1 MRDFV
6 AKISLTALFV
16 LAIFSASAA
25 EKVTFEA
32 NSPLTVAVG
41 EAFRVEFALNA
52 KPDGDT
58 FKAPSFEGFDVLAG
72 PAISQGSSVQI
83 VNGSMTKSV
92 SYTYT
97 FVLLPQAAGNVTIGA
112 AEVKVDGSSY
122 RTRPLPIE
130 IVNEGEG
137 SRAQQQ
143 QGGSNRA
150 DDTQADAQ
158 SRIGKD
164 DILLRAVVSRSSVY
178 KNEPLHVAFKLY
190 TRVPYVNIVPES
202 APSFN
207 GFWSQDLSD
216 PNSARVGRETYAG
229 KVYET
234 RVLYDY
240 LLYPQQ
246 VGSLTIDPV
255 DMTVVAQVVV
265 QSRHADPF
273 FGGGREVFNVPRKVQ
288 SQRATVQVKALP
300 AGAPASFSGAVGNFT
315 MDTQFPSERI
325 AANSGATVT
334 VKISGT
340 GNLTFV
346 QAPKLPL
353 PTSFEQYNV
362 KTTESINT
370 SSSGVGGA
378 SKVIL
383 RGNKSISQ
391 SSNALY
397 VIDGIPMYNFGGGG
411 GTEFDSRGAT
421 ESIADIN
428 PEDIESMSVLTGAA
442 AAALYGSE
450 AANGAVM
457 ITTKKGQAGALKV
470 TLSSNTEFLNPFV
483 LPEFQN
489 RYGTGLNGTRSGSGI
504 YSWGEKLLPAARYG
518 YTPNDYFETGHVYT
532 NAVTV
537 SGGTDKNQTYFS
549 AASVNSDGII
559 PNNEYDR
566 YNFTFRNTSY
576 FLKDKLRLDA
586 SASYIYQKDQNM
598 TNQGVYSNPLVPA
611 YLFPRGENF
620 DLYRRFERYNEGTK
634 LMEQFWSTDMEGG
647 DLRMQN
653 PYWINYR
660 NLRNTDKKRYMLSFS
675 ASYDILPWLNVAGRV
690 RLDNS
695 NSLYTQKLYASSNT
709 TITDGGKN
717 GHYTEARAYDTQT
730 YADLMVNIN
739 KTFGE
744 DWSLNA
750 NIGASINNIK
760 TDELSYRGPIQENG
774 LPNVF
779 NVFDLDDTKKR
790 AEKTGWH
797 DQTQSIFASVEVGW
811 KQMLYLT
818 VTGRNDW
825 ASQLANSPESSFF
838 YPSVGLSWVPTATF
852 NMPDAISYLKIRGS
866 IASVG
871 MPFPRHLTV
880 PTYEYDATN
889 KVWKDKTHYPIGDLK
904 PERTIT
910 YEVGLDA
917 RLWQHINLSASWY
930 RADTK
935 NQTFDP
941 SLPPSSSYT
950 TIYLQTGHV
959 RNTGVELS
967 LGYDNQWRDFRWT
980 TNFTYSWNK
989 NEIRELAANAVNP
1002 VTGESLNLTK
1012 LDIKGLGKAK
1022 YILKEGGTLGDL
1034 YTTSNLRYN
1043 ENGYVEVDNAG
1054 NLQVTDEGED
1064 IYLGSVFP
1072 DANLAWRNDFSWKG
1086 INLGVLF
1093 TARLGGVCYS
1103 ATQANLDL
1111 YGVSEASAAARDA
1124 GGVLINGREMVDAQ
1138 KWYQAIGSQSGLPQY
1153 YLYSATNV
1161 RLQELSLGYTLPTK
1175 WFRDKMRMTVSF
1187 VGRNLWM
1194 IYCKAPFDPEAV
1206 ASTGLNYQG
1215 IDYFMMPSMRSLGFN
1230 VKFQF

>member
-370 SSSGVGGA
+370 SSSGISGYRQFEYPFIARAEGTYDLEPVEFTFFDPQRMQYVTLK
-378 SKVIL
+378 SK
-383 RGNKSISQ
+383 
-391 SSNALY
+391 
-397 VIDGIPMYNFGGGG
+397 PMTLEITPDARGGGG
-411 GTEFDSRGAT
+411 DAVVMQGRGMSK
-421 ESIADIN
+421 EEVKMLGQDIRF
-428 PEDIESMSVLTGAA
+428 IKLGGAQ
-442 AAALYGSE
+442 LRSE
-450 AANGAVM
+450 RV
-457 ITTKKGQAGALKV
+457 
-470 TLSSNTEFLNPFV
+470 PF
-483 LPEFQN
+483 
-489 RYGTGLNGTRSGSGI
+489 I
-504 YSWGEKLLPAARYG
+504 
-518 YTPNDYFETGHVYT
+518 
-532 NAVTV
+532 
-537 SGGTDKNQTYFS
+537 FS
-549 AASVNSDGII
+549 AA
-559 PNNEYDR
+559 
-566 YNFTFRNTSY
+566 
-576 FLKDKLRLDA
+576 
-586 SASYIYQKDQNM
+586 
-598 TNQGVYSNPLVPA
+598 
-611 YLFPRGENF
+611 
-620 DLYRRFERYNEGTK
+620 
-634 LMEQFWSTDMEGG
+634 
-647 DLRMQN
+647 
-653 PYWINYR
+653 YWILLLGVLALFTMIYVA
-660 NLRNTDKKRYMLSFS
+660 LRKQIRESQNVALVRGKRANKVAVQRFRAAKRYMEEQNRHAFYEEMLRALWGYMSDKFN
-675 ASYDILPWLNVAGRV
+675 IPVA
-690 RLDNS
+690 
-695 NSLYTQKLYASSNT
+695 
-709 TITDGGKN
+709 
-717 GHYTEARAYDTQT
+717 
-730 YADLMVNIN
+730 
-739 KTFGE
+739 
-744 DWSLNA
+744 
-750 NIGASINNIK
+750 
-760 TDELSYRGPIQENG
+760 
-774 LPNVF
+774 
-779 NVFDLDDTKKR
+779 
-790 AEKTGWH
+790 
-797 DQTQSIFASVEVGW
+797 
-811 KQMLYLT
+811 
-818 VTGRNDW
+818 
-825 ASQLANSPESSFF
+825 
-838 YPSVGLSWVPTATF
+838 
-852 NMPDAISYLKIRGS
+852 
-866 IASVG
+866 
-871 MPFPRHLTV
+871 
-880 PTYEYDATN
+880 
-889 KVWKDKTHYPIGDLK
+889 
-904 PERTIT
+904 
-910 YEVGLDA
+910 
-917 RLWQHINLSASWY
+917 
-930 RADTK
+930 
-935 NQTFDP
+935 
-941 SLPPSSSYT
+941 
-950 TIYLQTGHV
+950 
-959 RNTGVELS
+959 
-967 LGYDNQWRDFRWT
+967 
-980 TNFTYSWNK
+980 
-989 NEIRELAANAVNP
+989 
-1002 VTGESLNLTK
+1002 NLTK
-1012 LDIKGLGKAK
+1012 
-1022 YILKEGGTLGDL
+1022 
-1034 YTTSNLRYN
+1034 
-1043 ENGYVEVDNAG
+1043 ENVREE
-1054 NLQVTDEGED
+1054 LHK
-1064 IYLGSVFP
+1064 
-1072 DANLAWRNDFSWKG
+1072 R
-1086 INLGVLF
+1086 
-1093 TARLGGVCYS
+1093 
-1103 ATQANLDL
+1103 
-1111 YGVSEASAAARDA
+1111 GVSSEDSQRFTDIITRCDEAQYSPVESARMGDVYSE
-1124 GGVLINGREMVDAQ
+1124 GVNLISRIESVI
-1138 KWYQAIGSQSGLPQY
+1138 K
-1153 YLYSATNV
+1153 
-1161 RLQELSLGYTLPTK
+1161 R
-1175 WFRDKMRMTVSF
+1175 
-1187 VGRNLWM
+1187 
-1194 IYCKAPFDPEAV
+1194 
-1206 ASTGLNYQG
+1206 
-1215 IDYFMMPSMRSLGFN
+1215 
-1230 VKFQF
+1230 

>member
-370 SSSGVGGA
+370 SSSGISGYRQFEYPFIARAEGTYDLEPIEFTFFDPQRMQYVTLK
-378 SKVIL
+378 SKPLTLEITPDT
-383 RGNKSISQ
+383 R
-391 SSNALY
+391 
-397 VIDGIPMYNFGGGG
+397 GGGG
-411 GTEFDSRGAT
+411 DAVVMQGRGMSK
-421 ESIADIN
+421 EEVKMLGQDIRF
-428 PEDIESMSVLTGAA
+428 VKLGGAQ
-442 AAALYGSE
+442 LRSE
-450 AANGAVM
+450 RV
-457 ITTKKGQAGALKV
+457 
-470 TLSSNTEFLNPFV
+470 PF
-483 LPEFQN
+483 
-489 RYGTGLNGTRSGSGI
+489 I
-504 YSWGEKLLPAARYG
+504 
-518 YTPNDYFETGHVYT
+518 
-532 NAVTV
+532 
-537 SGGTDKNQTYFS
+537 FS
-549 AASVNSDGII
+549 AA
-559 PNNEYDR
+559 
-566 YNFTFRNTSY
+566 
-576 FLKDKLRLDA
+576 
-586 SASYIYQKDQNM
+586 
-598 TNQGVYSNPLVPA
+598 
-611 YLFPRGENF
+611 
-620 DLYRRFERYNEGTK
+620 
-634 LMEQFWSTDMEGG
+634 
-647 DLRMQN
+647 
-653 PYWINYR
+653 YWILLVGILVLFAMIYIA
-660 NLRNTDKKRYMLSFS
+660 LRRQIRESQNIALVRGKRANKVAVQRFRAAKRYMEEQNRHAFYEEMLRALWGYMSDKFN
-675 ASYDILPWLNVAGRV
+675 IPVA
-690 RLDNS
+690 
-695 NSLYTQKLYASSNT
+695 
-709 TITDGGKN
+709 
-717 GHYTEARAYDTQT
+717 
-730 YADLMVNIN
+730 
-739 KTFGE
+739 
-744 DWSLNA
+744 
-750 NIGASINNIK
+750 
-760 TDELSYRGPIQENG
+760 
-774 LPNVF
+774 
-779 NVFDLDDTKKR
+779 
-790 AEKTGWH
+790 
-797 DQTQSIFASVEVGW
+797 
-811 KQMLYLT
+811 
-818 VTGRNDW
+818 
-825 ASQLANSPESSFF
+825 
-838 YPSVGLSWVPTATF
+838 
-852 NMPDAISYLKIRGS
+852 
-866 IASVG
+866 
-871 MPFPRHLTV
+871 
-880 PTYEYDATN
+880 
-889 KVWKDKTHYPIGDLK
+889 
-904 PERTIT
+904 
-910 YEVGLDA
+910 
-917 RLWQHINLSASWY
+917 
-930 RADTK
+930 
-935 NQTFDP
+935 
-941 SLPPSSSYT
+941 
-950 TIYLQTGHV
+950 
-959 RNTGVELS
+959 
-967 LGYDNQWRDFRWT
+967 
-980 TNFTYSWNK
+980 
-989 NEIRELAANAVNP
+989 
-1002 VTGESLNLTK
+1002 NLTK
-1012 LDIKGLGKAK
+1012 
-1022 YILKEGGTLGDL
+1022 
-1034 YTTSNLRYN
+1034 
-1043 ENGYVEVDNAG
+1043 ENVREELHKRGVSS
-1054 NLQVTDEGED
+1054 ED
-1064 IYLGSVFP
+1064 SQ
-1072 DANLAWRNDFSWKG
+1072 R
-1086 INLGVLF
+1086 F
-1093 TARLGGVCYS
+1093 TAIITQCDEAQYSPVESARMGDVYSEGV
-1103 ATQANLDL
+1103 NLISRIES
-1111 YGVSEASAAARDA
+1111 VIKR
-1124 GGVLINGREMVDAQ
+1124 
-1138 KWYQAIGSQSGLPQY
+1138 
-1153 YLYSATNV
+1153 
-1161 RLQELSLGYTLPTK
+1161 
-1175 WFRDKMRMTVSF
+1175 
-1187 VGRNLWM
+1187 
-1194 IYCKAPFDPEAV
+1194 
-1206 ASTGLNYQG
+1206 
-1215 IDYFMMPSMRSLGFN
+1215 
-1230 VKFQF
+1230 

>member
-273 FGGGREVFNVPRKVQ
+273 FGGGREGFNVPRKVQ

-370 SSSGVGGA
+370 SASGISGYRPFEYPFIARAEGAYDLEPIEFTYFDPQRVQYVTLKSKPLTLEITPDARGGGDAVVMQGRGMSKEEVKMLGQDIRFIKLGGA
-378 SKVIL
+378 QL
-383 RGNKSISQ
+383 R
-391 SSNALY
+391 
-397 VIDGIPMYNFGGGG
+397 
-411 GTEFDSRGAT
+411 
-421 ESIADIN
+421 
-428 PEDIESMSVLTGAA
+428 
-442 AAALYGSE
+442 SE
-450 AANGAVM
+450 RV
-457 ITTKKGQAGALKV
+457 
-470 TLSSNTEFLNPFV
+470 PF
-483 LPEFQN
+483 
-489 RYGTGLNGTRSGSGI
+489 I
-504 YSWGEKLLPAARYG
+504 
-518 YTPNDYFETGHVYT
+518 
-532 NAVTV
+532 
-537 SGGTDKNQTYFS
+537 FS
-549 AASVNSDGII
+549 AA
-559 PNNEYDR
+559 
-566 YNFTFRNTSY
+566 
-576 FLKDKLRLDA
+576 
-586 SASYIYQKDQNM
+586 
-598 TNQGVYSNPLVPA
+598 
-611 YLFPRGENF
+611 
-620 DLYRRFERYNEGTK
+620 
-634 LMEQFWSTDMEGG
+634 
-647 DLRMQN
+647 
-653 PYWINYR
+653 YWILLLGVLALFTMIYVA
-660 NLRNTDKKRYMLSFS
+660 LRKQIRESQNVALVRGKRANKVAVQRFRAAKRYMEEQNRHAFYEEMLRALWGYMSDKFN
-675 ASYDILPWLNVAGRV
+675 IPVA
-690 RLDNS
+690 
-695 NSLYTQKLYASSNT
+695 
-709 TITDGGKN
+709 
-717 GHYTEARAYDTQT
+717 
-730 YADLMVNIN
+730 
-739 KTFGE
+739 
-744 DWSLNA
+744 
-750 NIGASINNIK
+750 
-760 TDELSYRGPIQENG
+760 
-774 LPNVF
+774 
-779 NVFDLDDTKKR
+779 
-790 AEKTGWH
+790 
-797 DQTQSIFASVEVGW
+797 
-811 KQMLYLT
+811 
-818 VTGRNDW
+818 
-825 ASQLANSPESSFF
+825 
-838 YPSVGLSWVPTATF
+838 
-852 NMPDAISYLKIRGS
+852 
-866 IASVG
+866 
-871 MPFPRHLTV
+871 
-880 PTYEYDATN
+880 
-889 KVWKDKTHYPIGDLK
+889 
-904 PERTIT
+904 
-910 YEVGLDA
+910 
-917 RLWQHINLSASWY
+917 
-930 RADTK
+930 
-935 NQTFDP
+935 
-941 SLPPSSSYT
+941 
-950 TIYLQTGHV
+950 
-959 RNTGVELS
+959 
-967 LGYDNQWRDFRWT
+967 
-980 TNFTYSWNK
+980 
-989 NEIRELAANAVNP
+989 
-1002 VTGESLNLTK
+1002 NLTK
-1012 LDIKGLGKAK
+1012 
-1022 YILKEGGTLGDL
+1022 
-1034 YTTSNLRYN
+1034 
-1043 ENGYVEVDNAG
+1043 ENVREE
-1054 NLQVTDEGED
+1054 LHK
-1064 IYLGSVFP
+1064 
-1072 DANLAWRNDFSWKG
+1072 R
-1086 INLGVLF
+1086 
-1093 TARLGGVCYS
+1093 
-1103 ATQANLDL
+1103 
-1111 YGVSEASAAARDA
+1111 GVSSEDSQRFTDIITRCDEAQYSPVESARMNDVYSE
-1124 GGVLINGREMVDAQ
+1124 GVNLISRIESVI
-1138 KWYQAIGSQSGLPQY
+1138 K
-1153 YLYSATNV
+1153 
-1161 RLQELSLGYTLPTK
+1161 R
-1175 WFRDKMRMTVSF
+1175 
-1187 VGRNLWM
+1187 
-1194 IYCKAPFDPEAV
+1194 
-1206 ASTGLNYQG
+1206 
-1215 IDYFMMPSMRSLGFN
+1215 
-1230 VKFQF
+1230 

>member
-370 SSSGVGGA
+370 SASGISGYRQLEYPFIARAEGAYDIEPIEFTYFDPQRVQYVTLKSKPLTLEITPDARGGGDAVVMQGRGMSKEEVKMLGQDIRFIKLGGA
-378 SKVIL
+378 QL
-383 RGNKSISQ
+383 R
-391 SSNALY
+391 
-397 VIDGIPMYNFGGGG
+397 
-411 GTEFDSRGAT
+411 
-421 ESIADIN
+421 
-428 PEDIESMSVLTGAA
+428 
-442 AAALYGSE
+442 SE
-450 AANGAVM
+450 RV
-457 ITTKKGQAGALKV
+457 
-470 TLSSNTEFLNPFV
+470 PF
-483 LPEFQN
+483 
-489 RYGTGLNGTRSGSGI
+489 I
-504 YSWGEKLLPAARYG
+504 
-518 YTPNDYFETGHVYT
+518 
-532 NAVTV
+532 
-537 SGGTDKNQTYFS
+537 FS
-549 AASVNSDGII
+549 AA
-559 PNNEYDR
+559 
-566 YNFTFRNTSY
+566 
-576 FLKDKLRLDA
+576 
-586 SASYIYQKDQNM
+586 
-598 TNQGVYSNPLVPA
+598 
-611 YLFPRGENF
+611 
-620 DLYRRFERYNEGTK
+620 
-634 LMEQFWSTDMEGG
+634 
-647 DLRMQN
+647 
-653 PYWINYR
+653 YWILLLGVLALFTMIYVA
-660 NLRNTDKKRYMLSFS
+660 LRKQIRESQNVALVRGKRANKVAVQRFRAAKRYMEEQNRHAFYEEMLRALWGYMSDKFN
-675 ASYDILPWLNVAGRV
+675 IPVA
-690 RLDNS
+690 
-695 NSLYTQKLYASSNT
+695 
-709 TITDGGKN
+709 
-717 GHYTEARAYDTQT
+717 
-730 YADLMVNIN
+730 
-739 KTFGE
+739 
-744 DWSLNA
+744 
-750 NIGASINNIK
+750 
-760 TDELSYRGPIQENG
+760 
-774 LPNVF
+774 
-779 NVFDLDDTKKR
+779 
-790 AEKTGWH
+790 
-797 DQTQSIFASVEVGW
+797 
-811 KQMLYLT
+811 
-818 VTGRNDW
+818 
-825 ASQLANSPESSFF
+825 
-838 YPSVGLSWVPTATF
+838 
-852 NMPDAISYLKIRGS
+852 
-866 IASVG
+866 
-871 MPFPRHLTV
+871 
-880 PTYEYDATN
+880 
-889 KVWKDKTHYPIGDLK
+889 
-904 PERTIT
+904 
-910 YEVGLDA
+910 
-917 RLWQHINLSASWY
+917 
-930 RADTK
+930 
-935 NQTFDP
+935 
-941 SLPPSSSYT
+941 
-950 TIYLQTGHV
+950 
-959 RNTGVELS
+959 
-967 LGYDNQWRDFRWT
+967 
-980 TNFTYSWNK
+980 
-989 NEIRELAANAVNP
+989 
-1002 VTGESLNLTK
+1002 NLTK
-1012 LDIKGLGKAK
+1012 
-1022 YILKEGGTLGDL
+1022 
-1034 YTTSNLRYN
+1034 
-1043 ENGYVEVDNAG
+1043 ENVREE
-1054 NLQVTDEGED
+1054 LHK
-1064 IYLGSVFP
+1064 
-1072 DANLAWRNDFSWKG
+1072 R
-1086 INLGVLF
+1086 
-1093 TARLGGVCYS
+1093 
-1103 ATQANLDL
+1103 
-1111 YGVSEASAAARDA
+1111 GVSSEDSQRFTDIITRCDEAQYSPVESARMGDVYSE
-1124 GGVLINGREMVDAQ
+1124 GVNLISRIESVI
-1138 KWYQAIGSQSGLPQY
+1138 K
-1153 YLYSATNV
+1153 
-1161 RLQELSLGYTLPTK
+1161 R
-1175 WFRDKMRMTVSF
+1175 
-1187 VGRNLWM
+1187 
-1194 IYCKAPFDPEAV
+1194 
-1206 ASTGLNYQG
+1206 
-1215 IDYFMMPSMRSLGFN
+1215 
-1230 VKFQF
+1230 

>member
-370 SSSGVGGA
+370 SASGISDYRQFEYPFIARAEGAYDLEPIEFTYFDPQRVQYVTLKSKPLTLEITPDARGGGDAVVMQGRGMSKEEVKMLGQDIRFIKLGGA
-378 SKVIL
+378 QL
-383 RGNKSISQ
+383 R
-391 SSNALY
+391 
-397 VIDGIPMYNFGGGG
+397 
-411 GTEFDSRGAT
+411 
-421 ESIADIN
+421 
-428 PEDIESMSVLTGAA
+428 
-442 AAALYGSE
+442 SE
-450 AANGAVM
+450 RV
-457 ITTKKGQAGALKV
+457 
-470 TLSSNTEFLNPFV
+470 PF
-483 LPEFQN
+483 
-489 RYGTGLNGTRSGSGI
+489 I
-504 YSWGEKLLPAARYG
+504 
-518 YTPNDYFETGHVYT
+518 
-532 NAVTV
+532 
-537 SGGTDKNQTYFS
+537 FS
-549 AASVNSDGII
+549 AA
-559 PNNEYDR
+559 
-566 YNFTFRNTSY
+566 
-576 FLKDKLRLDA
+576 
-586 SASYIYQKDQNM
+586 
-598 TNQGVYSNPLVPA
+598 
-611 YLFPRGENF
+611 
-620 DLYRRFERYNEGTK
+620 
-634 LMEQFWSTDMEGG
+634 
-647 DLRMQN
+647 
-653 PYWINYR
+653 YWILLLGVLALFTMIYVA
-660 NLRNTDKKRYMLSFS
+660 LRKQIRESQNVALVRGKRANKVAVQRFRAAKRYMEEQNRHAFYEEMLRALWGYMSDKFN
-675 ASYDILPWLNVAGRV
+675 IPVA
-690 RLDNS
+690 
-695 NSLYTQKLYASSNT
+695 
-709 TITDGGKN
+709 
-717 GHYTEARAYDTQT
+717 
-730 YADLMVNIN
+730 
-739 KTFGE
+739 
-744 DWSLNA
+744 
-750 NIGASINNIK
+750 
-760 TDELSYRGPIQENG
+760 
-774 LPNVF
+774 
-779 NVFDLDDTKKR
+779 
-790 AEKTGWH
+790 
-797 DQTQSIFASVEVGW
+797 
-811 KQMLYLT
+811 
-818 VTGRNDW
+818 
-825 ASQLANSPESSFF
+825 
-838 YPSVGLSWVPTATF
+838 
-852 NMPDAISYLKIRGS
+852 
-866 IASVG
+866 
-871 MPFPRHLTV
+871 
-880 PTYEYDATN
+880 
-889 KVWKDKTHYPIGDLK
+889 
-904 PERTIT
+904 
-910 YEVGLDA
+910 
-917 RLWQHINLSASWY
+917 
-930 RADTK
+930 
-935 NQTFDP
+935 
-941 SLPPSSSYT
+941 
-950 TIYLQTGHV
+950 
-959 RNTGVELS
+959 
-967 LGYDNQWRDFRWT
+967 
-980 TNFTYSWNK
+980 
-989 NEIRELAANAVNP
+989 
-1002 VTGESLNLTK
+1002 NLTK
-1012 LDIKGLGKAK
+1012 
-1022 YILKEGGTLGDL
+1022 
-1034 YTTSNLRYN
+1034 
-1043 ENGYVEVDNAG
+1043 ENVREE
-1054 NLQVTDEGED
+1054 LHK
-1064 IYLGSVFP
+1064 
-1072 DANLAWRNDFSWKG
+1072 R
-1086 INLGVLF
+1086 
-1093 TARLGGVCYS
+1093 
-1103 ATQANLDL
+1103 
-1111 YGVSEASAAARDA
+1111 GVSSEDSQRFTDIITRCDEAQYSPVESARMNDVYSE
-1124 GGVLINGREMVDAQ
+1124 GVNLISRIESVI
-1138 KWYQAIGSQSGLPQY
+1138 K
-1153 YLYSATNV
+1153 
-1161 RLQELSLGYTLPTK
+1161 R
-1175 WFRDKMRMTVSF
+1175 
-1187 VGRNLWM
+1187 
-1194 IYCKAPFDPEAV
+1194 
-1206 ASTGLNYQG
+1206 
-1215 IDYFMMPSMRSLGFN
+1215 
-1230 VKFQF
+1230 